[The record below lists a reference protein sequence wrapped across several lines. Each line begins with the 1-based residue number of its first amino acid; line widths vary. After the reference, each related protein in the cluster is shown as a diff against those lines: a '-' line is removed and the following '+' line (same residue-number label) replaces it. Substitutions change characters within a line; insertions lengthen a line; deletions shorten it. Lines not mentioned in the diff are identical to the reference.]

1 MPMAEY
7 HVLMLNSCI
16 AATLC
21 MTIISVILAHKEI
34 RSSVIW
40 PFMFAVLLFSVA
52 WLSVLLHISLS
63 FDTAIIISCTKGLLL
78 AGVLL
83 FVIGVLGFFKSI
95 ALIIRMG
102 EIRESE
108 NH

>member
-1 MPMAEY
+1 MPIEEY

-21 MTIISVILAHKEI
+21 MTIISVILAHNEI

-52 WLSVLLHISLS
+52 WLSVLLYIVLLS
-63 FDTAIIISCTKGLLL
+63 DTAIISCTKGLLL

-95 ALIIRMG
+95 ALIIRME
-102 EIRESE
+102 EIRGSE

>member
-1 MPMAEY
+1 MPIDEC

-21 MTIISVILAHKEI
+21 MTVISVILAQKE
-34 RSSVIW
+34 RSSIIL

-52 WLSVLLHISLS
+52 WLSVLLYISLP
-63 FDTAIIISCTKGLLL
+63 FNTDIILCTKGLLL

-83 FVIGVLGFFKSI
+83 FVIGVFYFFRFI
-95 ALIIRMG
+95 ILIIRME
-102 EIRESE
+102 EIRGSE